1 MTGSLNGTKELA
13 SDVRYSLG
21 SVWYDVPTESATYAA
36 QDDLSGKVL
45 TTKVETPPAAP
56 LGFTFFLLGL
66 QSESG
71 SFAVEMVPLNDAP
84 EGGVCKPGV
93 QQ

>member
-36 QDDLSGKVL
+36 KDDLSGKVL

-56 LGFTFFLLGL
+56 LGFTFFLLG
-66 QSESG
+66 SR
-71 SFAVEMVPLNDAP
+71 MLNTGAHGLKTRP
-84 EGGVCKPGV
+84 EELKTRFI
-93 QQ
+93 